1 MVAGSSLVEAVRF
14 VGWRMTERGSNHAVA
29 TLLEVLDALPDPR
42 SVHGR
47 RHPLGAILGLAVCAM
62 LCGARSLY
70 AISQWGRDQG
80 LEASQTLGFT
90 RNPTPCVSTL
100 QQVFSRCSAGVQPV
114 GPGCFQIRLAQWLK
128 YQGLEEGEALA
139 IDGKRL
145 RGIHGEQLPGMHLV
159 AAYAHQPGILVG
171 QQAVRAKRNELDAVP
186 GLLEQL
192 ELRGRVV
199 TAAAQFTQRR
209 VCQHIVSQGAL
220 FLCHKGQS
228 ACLEAGH
235 RRYLVRYPGG

>member
-14 VGWRMTERGSNHAVA
+14 VGWRMTERGSNHAGA

-42 SVHGR
+42 CVHGR
-47 RHPLGAILGLAVCAM
+47 RHPLGAIPGLAVCAM
-62 LCGARSLY
+62 LCRARSLY

-114 GPGCFQIRLAQWLK
+114 GPGCFQIRLGQWLK

-139 IDGKRL
+139 INGKRL
-145 RGIHGEQLPGMHLV
+145 RGIHGSNCPECIWW
-159 AAYAHQPGILVG
+159 QPTPIS
-171 QQAVRAKRNELDAVP
+171 
-186 GLLEQL
+186 
-192 ELRGRVV
+192 RV
-199 TAAAQFTQRR
+199 FWWGSRR
-209 VCQHIVSQGAL
+209 
-220 FLCHKGQS
+220 
-228 ACLEAGH
+228 
-235 RRYLVRYPGG
+235 

>member
-80 LEASQTLGFT
+80 LEVSQTLGFT

-100 QQVFSRCSAGVQPV
+100 QLVFSRCSAG
-114 GPGCFQIRLAQWLK
+114 WT
-128 YQGLEEGEALA
+128 
-139 IDGKRL
+139 
-145 RGIHGEQLPGMHLV
+145 GMLSNPPWAV
-159 AAYAHQPGILVG
+159 A
-171 QQAVRAKRNELDAVP
+171 EVP
-186 GLLEQL
+186 GAGGG
-192 ELRGRVV
+192 RGV
-199 TAAAQFTQRR
+199 
-209 VCQHIVSQGAL
+209 
-220 FLCHKGQS
+220 
-228 ACLEAGH
+228 GH
-235 RRYLVRYPGG
+235 RRQAVAGNPRGATARNASGGSLSPSAWYFGGAAGGECQEE